1 MSDSG
6 VALPPYSGARYP
18 MVPARTV
25 VEVVRSVPWARRAKP
40 KSPRWASKSASR
52 RTLLGLTSR
61 WTTVPPHSSWR

>member
-25 VEVVRSVPWARRAKP
+25 VEP